1 MSGFSPGPRPTPT
14 LGSVLALLDRAEG
27 ELLRAADALA
37 HLDWLDTEVLQLEL
51 VLSNLEALRERM
63 GASRATMPPSPLSN

>member
-1 MSGFSPGPRPTPT
+1 
-14 LGSVLALLDRAEG
+14 VLALLDRAEG